1 MDLNIIDTAASAL
14 LAERTRMDIVAGNL
28 ANINT
33 THDAEGNYAPYRRKI
48 VNFGSVL
55 DQESNKINGVHV
67 SSIEEDPSQ
76 FKMIYDPSHPN
87 ADEAGYI
94 KMPNVAV
101 EREMV
106 DMLSA
111 KSSYQANIKAIQVF
125 KSMYNAA
132 LEI

>member
-67 SSIEEDPSQ
+67 SSIEEDPSE

>member
-14 LAERTRMDIVAGNL
+14 MAERMRMDIVSGNL
-28 ANINT
+28 ANLNT
-33 THDAEGNYAPYRRKI
+33 THDANGNYSPYKRKI
-48 VNFGSVL
+48 VNFGTLL
-55 DQESNKINGVHV
+55 DAESQKINGVQV
-67 SSIEEDPSQ
+67 TSIAEDESDL
-76 FKMIYDPSHPN
+76 KSIYDPTHPN
-87 ADEAGYI
+87 ADENGYVY
-94 KMPNVAV
+94 MPNVSV

-111 KSSYQANIKAIQVF
+111 KASYQANIKSIQVF

>member
-28 ANINT
+28 ANVNT
-33 THDAEGNYAPYRRKI
+33 THDAEGNYAPYKRKI

-55 DQESNKINGVHV
+55 DEESKKVNGVHV
-67 SSIEEDPSQ
+67 SSIEEDPSD
-76 FKMIYDPSHPN
+76 FKMIYDPTHPN
-87 ADEAGYI
+87 ADDSGYV
-94 KMPNVAV
+94 KMPNVTV

>member
-67 SSIEEDPSQ
+67 SSIEEDPSE

-106 DMLSA
+106 DMISA
-111 KSSYQANIKAIQVF
+111 TSSYQANIKAIQVF

>member
-67 SSIEEDPSQ
+67 SSIEEDPSE

-87 ADEAGYI
+87 ADESGYI

>member
-33 THDAEGNYAPYRRKI
+33 THDAEGNYDPYRRKI

-67 SSIEEDPSQ
+67 SSIEEDPSE

>member
-67 SSIEEDPSQ
+67 SSIEEDPSE

-111 KSSYQANIKAIQVF
+111 KSSYQANIKTIQVF

>member
-28 ANINT
+28 ANLNT

-48 VNFGSVL
+48 VNFGTVL
-55 DQESNKINGVHV
+55 NTESKKINGVQV
-67 SSIEEDPSQ
+67 SSIEEDDSDL
-76 FKMIYDPSHPN
+76 KMIYDPTHPN
-87 ADEAGYI
+87 ADEAGYV
-94 KMPNVAV
+94 KMPNIAV

-111 KSSYQANIKAIQVF
+111 KASYQANVKTIQVV

>member
-14 LAERTRMDIVAGNL
+14 LAERTRMDVVAGNL

-33 THDAEGNYAPYRRKI
+33 THDADGNYAPYKRKI

-55 DQESNKINGVHV
+55 DAESQKVNGVHV
-67 SSIEEDPSQ
+67 SSIEEDPSDY
-76 FKMIYDPSHPN
+76 KLLYYPTHPN
-87 ADEAGYI
+87 ADESGYV
-94 KMPNVAV
+94 KMPNIGI
-101 EREMV
+101 EREMI
-106 DMLSA
+106 DMISA
-111 KSSYQANIKAIQVF
+111 KSSYQAIIKAIQVF

>member
-33 THDAEGNYAPYRRKI
+33 THDAGGNYAPYRRKI

-67 SSIEEDPSQ
+67 SSIEEDPSE

>member
-14 LAERTRMDIVAGNL
+14 LAERTRMDVVAGNL

-67 SSIEEDPSQ
+67 SSIEEDPSE

>member
-1 MDLNIIDTAASAL
+1 
-14 LAERTRMDIVAGNL
+14 
-28 ANINT
+28 
-33 THDAEGNYAPYRRKI
+33 
-48 VNFGSVL
+48 
-55 DQESNKINGVHV
+55 
-67 SSIEEDPSQ
+67 
-76 FKMIYDPSHPN
+76 
-87 ADEAGYI
+87 
-94 KMPNVAV
+94 MPNVAV

>member
-14 LAERTRMDIVAGNL
+14 LAERTRMDVVAGNL
-28 ANINT
+28 ANLNT
-33 THDAEGNYAPYRRKI
+33 THDADGNYSPYKRKV
-48 VNFGSVL
+48 VNFGSVF
-55 DQESNKINGVHV
+55 DEENKKISGVRIN
-67 SSIEEDPSQ
+67 SIEEDDSNL
-76 FKMIYDPSHPN
+76 KMIYDPTHPN
-87 ADEAGYI
+87 ADEAGFV
-94 KMPNVAV
+94 KMPNIAV

-111 KSSYQANIKAIQVF
+111 KASYQANIKTIQVV

>member
-14 LAERTRMDIVAGNL
+14 LAERTRMDVVAGNL

-33 THDAEGNYAPYRRKI
+33 THDADGNYAPYKRKI

-55 DQESNKINGVHV
+55 DAESQKVNGVHV
-67 SSIEEDPSQ
+67 SSIEEDPSDY
-76 FKMIYDPSHPN
+76 KLLYDPSHPN
-87 ADEAGYI
+87 ADESGYV
-94 KMPNVAV
+94 KMPNIGI
-101 EREMV
+101 EREMI
-106 DMLSA
+106 DMISA

>member
-28 ANINT
+28 ANLNT

-48 VNFGSVL
+48 VNFGTVL
-55 DQESNKINGVHV
+55 DTESKKINGVQV
-67 SSIEEDPSQ
+67 SSIEEDDSDL
-76 FKMIYDPSHPN
+76 KMIYDPTHPN
-87 ADEAGYI
+87 ADEAGYV
-94 KMPNVAV
+94 KMPNIAV

-111 KSSYQANIKAIQVF
+111 KASYQANVKTIQVV

>member
-33 THDAEGNYAPYRRKI
+33 THDAEGNYSPYRRKI
-48 VNFGSVL
+48 VNFGAVF
-55 DQESNKINGVHV
+55 DEQNKKINGVHV
-67 SSIEEDPSQ
+67 SSIEEDNSN
-76 FKMIYDPSHPN
+76 FKMVYDPSHPN

-111 KSSYQANIKAIQVF
+111 KSSYQANIKTIQVV